1 MKLQEI
7 ENIKKEVS
15 AILIEHAKKQG
26 IKIDDIDERRFFLND
41 VLDVLTLADCFGFET
56 NNDPHDADLVA
67 ILRKYPAKISIAVCE
82 EMQNRQ

>member
-15 AILIEHAKKQG
+15 AVLIDHAEKHG
-26 IKIDDIDERRFFLND
+26 VNISDADERRFFLNN

-56 NNDPHDADLVA
+56 NNDPHDADLVD

-82 EMQNRQ
+82 EMKNRK

>member
-15 AILIEHAKKQG
+15 AILIEHAATHGVKF
-26 IKIDDIDERRFFLND
+26 DDVDERRFFLNN

-82 EMQNRQ
+82 EMKSGQ

>member
-7 ENIKKEVS
+7 DNIKQEV
-15 AILIEHAKKQG
+15 AAVLVAHAEKQG
-26 IKIDDIDERRFFLND
+26 IKISDADERRFFLND

-82 EMQNRQ
+82 EMQSRQ